1 LADDLRQRG
10 LADAWPALAEQI
22 ETLEPLLEIG
32 PQDIQLSPPP
42 ASGSD
47 AQRCIDLA
55 AVAGLNLYE
64 WQQPDYQQQL
74 ARYRDAC
81 LELFDG
87 TPVSTALVTVD
98 GQLWVAG
105 GDGRHGLVSVA

>member
-1 LADDLRQRG
+1 VACGQAECILSQ
-10 LADAWPALAEQI
+10 PALARFF
-22 ETLEPLLEIG
+22 
-32 PQDIQLSPPP
+32 DP
-42 ASGSD
+42 AQHVFARNEMELVHRGELMRVDRLVMFDD
-47 AQRCIDLA
+47 ALWILDYKR
-55 AVAGLNLYE
+55 NLYE